1 MDPIVLSSIISAG
14 AGLAGSAASGI
25 ASGKMNRKSIKYN
38 KWALQEQQKFQSEQ
52 AQLGRDW
59 SEEMMSKANQWNLD
73 QWNRENDYNLPE
85 NQKARLLAAGIN
97 PALAM
102 QGASSVGQAASS
114 PSSASAPSPASPSG
128 ASAPSLNLQRPD
140 YGAGFAQ
147 LSSAVNSYFDNKIKS
162 EQAEGYGLDNALK
175 ASYGDRAAQLSLG
188 KSEAEIDNI
197 RASTAKSYAES
208 ALVNLQAKEKETLNK
223 YLDAGQQLSLFLK
236 LGELATMKSQRE
248 LMSAQTRKAI
258 AEEIE
263 VSARA
268 SGHKISNHIL
278 EQIAERLIIATNE
291 ENRYRG
297 IQARSAA
304 YWAPQQEY
312 YKTRHM
318 SADLGSAEVAKAMAE
333 FERYTKD
340 TPGNRWIQKN
350 VVPVSSALGPL
361 LDAAAIFTVAG
372 KLGKS
377 AKSANMFRSKS
388 KYNKYDDRDELYKLG
403 KSLFE

>member
-1 MDPIVLSSIISAG
+1 MDPALLGSIISAG

-25 ASGKMNRKSIKYN
+25 ASGKMNKRAVKYN
-38 KWALQEQQKFQSEQ
+38 KWALQEQQNFQSNQ

-59 SEEMMSKANQWNLD
+59 SEEMMSKANEWNLD
-73 QWNRENDYNLPE
+73 QWNRENEYNLPE

-102 QGASSVGQAASS
+102 QGASGVGQAGSS

-140 YGAGFAQ
+140 YGTGFAQ
-147 LSSAVNSYFDNKIKS
+147 LSSAVNSYFDNKQKS
-162 EQAEGYGLDNALK
+162 TVTEGYGLDNALK
-175 ASYGDRAAQLSLG
+175 AAYGDRAAQLSLG
-188 KSEAEIDNI
+188 KTEAEIDNF
-197 RASTAKSYAES
+197 RASTAKSYADS
-208 ALVNLQAKEKETLNK
+208 ALINLQAKEKEVLNK

-236 LGELATMKSQRE
+236 VGELATMKSQRE

-258 AEEIE
+258 ADEIE
-263 VSARA
+263 ASARA
-268 SGHKISNHIL
+268 RGQKISNHV
-278 EQIAERLIIATNE
+278 AAKVADRLIVATNE

-297 IQARSAA
+297 IRARSAA

-312 YKTRHM
+312 YKNKQM
-318 SADLGSAEVAKAMAE
+318 SADLKSSEIANIMAE

-350 VVPVSSALGPL
+350 IVPVSSALGPL
-361 LDAAAIFTVAG
+361 LDAAAMFTVAG

-377 AKSANMFRSKS
+377 VNMFRLRSKHN
-388 KYNKYDDRDELYKLG
+388 KYNKYNDRDEFYELG

>member
-1 MDPIVLSSIISAG
+1 MPIASSTLGAIISAG
-14 AGLAGSAASGI
+14 AGLGSSVASGV
-25 ASGKMNRKSIKYN
+25 ASGKMNKKAIKYN

-59 SEEMMSKANQWNLD
+59 SEEMMSQANQWNLE
-73 QWNRENDYNLPE
+73 QWNRENEYNLPE

-102 QGASSVGQAASS
+102 QGASGVGQAGSFQ
-114 PSSASAPSPASPSG
+114 SSASAPSPASPSG

-140 YGAGFAQ
+140 YGSGFAQ
-147 LSSAVNSYFDNKIKS
+147 LSSAVNSFFENKQKS
-162 EQAEGYGLDNALK
+162 VVTEGYGLDNILK
-175 ASYGDRAAQLSLG
+175 ARYGDRSAQLSLG
-188 KSEAEIDNI
+188 KTEAEIDNI
-197 RASTAKSYAES
+197 RASTAKSYADS
-208 ALVNLQAKEKETLNK
+208 ALINLQAKEKEILNK

-236 LGELATMKSQRE
+236 IGELATMKSQRE

-263 VSARA
+263 VYARA
-268 SGHKISNHIL
+268 RGLEISNYIA
-278 EQIAERLIIATNE
+278 EQIADRLIVATNE

-312 YKTRHM
+312 YKNNQM
-318 SADLGSAEVAKAMAE
+318 SVDLGFAEVAKAMAE

-361 LDAAAIFTVAG
+361 LDAAAMFTVAG

-377 AKSANMFRSKS
+377 VNMFKPRYGKIK
-388 KYNKYDDRDELYKLG
+388 KY
-403 KSLFE
+403 SFE

>member
-1 MDPIVLSSIISAG
+1 MALTEATLGAIISGG
-14 AGLAGSAASGI
+14 AALGGTVASGI
-25 ASGKMNRKSIKYN
+25 ASGKMNKRSVRYN

-52 AQLGRDW
+52 SQLGRDW

-73 QWNRENDYNLPE
+73 QWNRENEYNLPE
-85 NQKARLLAAGIN
+85 NQKARLFAAGIN
-97 PALAM
+97 PYLAM

-140 YGAGFAQ
+140 YGSGFAQ
-147 LSSAVNSYFDNKIKS
+147 LSSAVNSFFDNKMKS
-162 EQAEGYGLDNALK
+162 EQSEGYGLDNALK
-175 ASYGDRAAQLSLG
+175 AVYGDRAYQLNLG
-188 KSEAEIDNI
+188 KTEAEIDNI

-208 ALVNLQAKEKETLNK
+208 ALVNLQAKEKEVLNK

-236 LGELATMKSQRE
+236 IGELASMKSQRE
-248 LMSAQTRKAI
+248 LLSAQTRKAI

-268 SGHKISNHIL
+268 RGFKISNYIA
-278 EQIAERLIIATNE
+278 EQTAERLIIAANE

-297 IQARSAA
+297 TQSRSAA
-304 YWAPQQEY
+304 YWAPVQEF
-312 YKTRHM
+312 YKTKQM
-318 SADLGSAEVAKAMAE
+318 SADLKASEVANIMAE

-350 VVPVSSALGPL
+350 IVPVSSALGPL
-361 LDAAAIFTVAG
+361 LDAAAMFTVAG

-377 AKSANMFRSKS
+377 VNMFKP
-388 KYNKYDDRDELYKLG
+388 KYGKMKKY
-403 KSLFE
+403 SFE

>member
-1 MDPIVLSSIISAG
+1 MDPVVLGSIISAG
-14 AGLAGSAASGI
+14 AGLGSSVASGI
-25 ASGKMNRKSIKYN
+25 ASGKMNKKSIKYN
-38 KWALQEQQKFQSEQ
+38 KWALQEQQNFQSEQ

-59 SEEMMSKANQWNLD
+59 SEEMMSKANQWNLE
-73 QWNRENDYNLPE
+73 QWNRENEYNLPV

-102 QGASSVGQAASS
+102 QGASSVGKAASS

-128 ASAPSLNLQRPD
+128 GSALPLNLHRPD
-140 YGAGFAQ
+140 YGTGFVQ
-147 LSSAVNSYFDNKIKS
+147 LSSAVNSYFDNKQKS
-162 EQAEGYGLDNALK
+162 TITEGYGLDNILK
-175 ASYGDRAAQLSLG
+175 ARYGDPFARLSLG
-188 KSEAEIDNI
+188 KTEAEIDNI
-197 RASTAKSYAES
+197 RASIAKSYAES
-208 ALVNLQAKEKETLNK
+208 ALINLQAKEKEILNK

-248 LMSAQTRKAI
+248 LLSAQTRKAI

-268 SGHKISNHIL
+268 RGLKISNYIAEHT
-278 EQIAERLIIATNE
+278 AERLIIATNE

-297 IQARSAA
+297 IHARSAA

-312 YKTRHM
+312 YKNKQM
-318 SADLGSAEVAKAMAE
+318 SVDLGAAEVAKAMAE

-361 LDAAAIFTVAG
+361 LDAAAMFTVAG

-377 AKSANMFRSKS
+377 VNMFKP
-388 KYNKYDDRDELYKLG
+388 KYGKMKKY
-403 KSLFE
+403 SFEN

>member
-1 MDPIVLSSIISAG
+1 MDPTVLGSIITAG
-14 AGLAGSAASGI
+14 AGLGSTAVSGI

-38 KWALQEQQKFQSEQ
+38 KWALREQQKFQSEQ

-59 SEEMMSKANQWNLD
+59 SEEMMGQANQWNLD
-73 QWNRENDYNLPE
+73 QWNRENEYNLPV

-102 QGASSVGQAASS
+102 QGASSVGQAGSS

-128 ASAPSLNLQRPD
+128 ASALPLNLQRPD
-140 YGAGFAQ
+140 YGTGFAQ
-147 LSSAVNSYFDNKIKS
+147 ISSAVNSYFDNKQKS
-162 EQAEGYGLDNALK
+162 VLTEGYGLDNALK
-175 ASYGDRAAQLSLG
+175 ASYGDRAAQLALG
-188 KSEAEIDNI
+188 KTEAEIDSI
-197 RASTAKSYAES
+197 RASTAKAYADS
-208 ALVNLQAKEKETLNK
+208 ALINLNAKEKEILNK

-236 LGELATMKSQRE
+236 IGELASMKSQRE

-268 SGHKISNHIL
+268 RGQNISNRVA
-278 EQIAERLIIATNE
+278 AEVADRLIVATNE

-312 YKTRHM
+312 YKNKQM
-318 SADLGSAEVAKAMAE
+318 SVDLGSAEVAKAMAE
-333 FERYTKD
+333 LERYTKD

-361 LDAAAIFTVAG
+361 LDAAAMFTIAG

-377 AKSANMFRSKS
+377 VNMFKP
-388 KYNKYDDRDELYKLG
+388 KYGKMKKY
-403 KSLFE
+403 SFE

>member
-1 MDPIVLSSIISAG
+1 MPITESTLGAIISAG
-14 AGLAGSAASGI
+14 AGLGSSIASGV
-25 ASGKMNRKSIKYN
+25 ASGKMNKKSIKYN

-52 AQLGRDW
+52 SQLGRDW
-59 SEEMMSKANQWNLD
+59 SEEMMNKANEWNLE
-73 QWNRENDYNLPE
+73 QWQRENEYNLPE

-97 PALAM
+97 PYLAM
-102 QGASSVGQAASS
+102 QGSSSVGQAASS

-140 YGAGFAQ
+140 FGSGFAQ
-147 LSSAVNSYFDNKIKS
+147 LSSAVNSYFENKQKS
-162 EQAEGYGLDNALK
+162 VVTEGYGLDNILK
-175 ASYGDRAAQLSLG
+175 ARYGDRAAQLSLG
-188 KSEAEIDNI
+188 KTESEIGSI
-197 RASTAKSYAES
+197 RASTAKAYADS
-208 ALVNLQAKEKETLNK
+208 ALINLNAKEKQILNR

-236 LGELATMKSQRE
+236 IGELASMKSQRE

-258 AEEIE
+258 ADEIE

-268 SGHKISNHIL
+268 RGQKISNRVA
-278 EQIAERLIIATNE
+278 AEVADRLIIATNE

-312 YKTRHM
+312 YKNKQM
-318 SADLGSAEVAKAMAE
+318 SVDLGSSEVAKAMAE

-350 VVPVSSALGPL
+350 IVPVSSALSPL
-361 LDAAAIFTVAG
+361 LDAAAMFTVAG

-377 AKSANMFRSKS
+377 VNMFKP
-388 KYNKYDDRDELYKLG
+388 KYGKMKKY
-403 KSLFE
+403 SFE

>member
-1 MDPIVLSSIISAG
+1 MDPVVLGSIISAG

-73 QWNRENDYNLPE
+73 QWNRENEYNLPE

-140 YGAGFAQ
+140 YGTGFAQ

-175 ASYGDRAAQLSLG
+175 VAYGDRAYQLSLG
-188 KSEAEIDNI
+188 KTEAEIDNI
-197 RASTAKSYAES
+197 RASTAKSYADS
-208 ALVNLQAKEKETLNK
+208 ALVNLQAKEKEILNK

-248 LMSAQTRKAI
+248 LLSAQTRKAI
-258 AEEIE
+258 ADEIE

-268 SGHKISNHIL
+268 RGLKISNHI
-278 EQIAERLIIATNE
+278 AEKTADRLIIAVNE

-297 IQARSAA
+297 VQARSAA
-304 YWAPQQEY
+304 YWAPVQEY
-312 YKTRHM
+312 YKNKQM
-318 SADLGSAEVAKAMAE
+318 SVDLGSAEVAKAMAE

-340 TPGNRWIQKN
+340 TPGNRWIRKN
-350 VVPVSSALGPL
+350 IDPITGILGSIL
-361 LDAAAIFTVAG
+361 GATVIG
-372 KLGKS
+372 GSVKG
-377 AKSANMFRSKS
+377 AKSLKDFYSAYQNGR
-388 KYNKYDDRDELYKLG
+388 RGVRE
-403 KSLFE
+403 

>member
-1 MDPIVLSSIISAG
+1 MDPALIGSIVSAG
-14 AGLAGSAASGI
+14 AGLAGSAVSGI
-25 ASGKMNRKSIKYN
+25 ASGKMNKRAVKYN
-38 KWALQEQQKFQSEQ
+38 KWALQEQQNFQSNQ

-73 QWNRENDYNLPE
+73 QWNRENEYNLPE

-147 LSSAVNSYFDNKIKS
+147 LSSAVNSYFDNKMKS
-162 EQAEGYGLDNALK
+162 EQSEGYGLDNALK
-175 ASYGDRAAQLSLG
+175 AAYGDRAAQLSLG
-188 KSEAEIDNI
+188 KTEAEIDNI

-208 ALVNLQAKEKETLNK
+208 ALVNLQAKEKEILNK
-223 YLDAGQQLSLFLK
+223 YLDTGQQLSLFLK

-248 LMSAQTRKAI
+248 LLSAQTRKAI

-263 VSARA
+263 ISAR
-268 SGHKISNHIL
+268 SRGLKISNYIA
-278 EQIAERLIIATNE
+278 EQTAERLIIATNE

-297 IQARSAA
+297 INARSASA
-304 YWAPQQEY
+304 WSPVQNFYRTKQ
-312 YKTRHM
+312 M
-318 SADLGSAEVAKAMAE
+318 SADLKSSEVANIMAE

-361 LDAAAIFTVAG
+361 LDAAAMFTVAG

-377 AKSANMFRSKS
+377 VNMFKP
-388 KYNKYDDRDELYKLG
+388 KYGKIPKY
-403 KSLFE
+403 SFEN

>member
-1 MDPIVLSSIISAG
+1 MPITESTLGAIISGG
-14 AGLAGSAASGI
+14 AALGGAAVSGV
-25 ASGKMNRKSIKYN
+25 ASGKMNRKAIKYN
-38 KWALQEQQKFQSEQ
+38 KWALQEQQNFQSNQ

-73 QWNRENDYNLPE
+73 QWNRENEYNLPE

-102 QGASSVGQAASS
+102 QGASSVGQAGSS
-114 PSSASAPSPASPSG
+114 PSSASAPSPASFPG
-128 ASAPSLNLQRPD
+128 GSAPPLNLQRPD
-140 YGAGFAQ
+140 YGTGFAQ
-147 LSSAVNSYFDNKIKS
+147 LSSAVNSYFDNKMKS
-162 EQAEGYGLDNALK
+162 EQSEGYGLDNALK
-175 ASYGDRAAQLSLG
+175 AAYGDRVAQLSLG
-188 KSEAEIDNI
+188 KTEAEIDNI

-208 ALVNLQAKEKETLNK
+208 ALVNLQAKEKQILNK

-236 LGELATMKSQRE
+236 IGELASMKSQRE

-268 SGHKISNHIL
+268 RGLKISNYIA
-278 EQIAERLIIATNE
+278 EQTAERLIIAANE

-312 YKTRHM
+312 YKNKQM
-318 SADLGSAEVAKAMAE
+318 SVDLGSAEVAKAMAE

-350 VVPVSSALGPL
+350 IVPVSSALGPL
-361 LDAAAIFTVAG
+361 LDAAAMFTVAG

-377 AKSANMFRSKS
+377 VNMFKP
-388 KYNKYDDRDELYKLG
+388 KYGKIPKY
-403 KSLFE
+403 SFER

>member
-1 MDPIVLSSIISAG
+1 MGPALLGSIITAG
-14 AGLAGSAASGI
+14 AGLGSSVASGV
-25 ASGKMNRKSIKYN
+25 ASGKMNKKSIKYN

-73 QWNRENDYNLPE
+73 QWNRENEYNLPV

-102 QGASSVGQAASS
+102 QGASSVGQAGSS

-128 ASAPSLNLQRPD
+128 ASALPLNLQRPD
-140 YGAGFAQ
+140 YGTGFAQ
-147 LSSAVNSYFDNKIKS
+147 LSSAVNSYFENKQKS
-162 EQAEGYGLDNALK
+162 AVTEGYGLDNVLK
-175 ASYGDRAAQLSLG
+175 ARYGDRSAQLSLG
-188 KSEAEIDNI
+188 KTESEIDSI
-197 RASTAKSYAES
+197 RAATAKVYADS
-208 ALVNLQAKEKETLNK
+208 ALINLQAKEKEILNK

-236 LGELATMKSQRE
+236 IGELASMKSQRE

-268 SGHKISNHIL
+268 RGQKISNHV
-278 EQIAERLIIATNE
+278 AAKVADRLIVATNE

-312 YKTRHM
+312 YKNKQM
-318 SADLGSAEVAKAMAE
+318 SVDLGSAEVAKAMAE

-361 LDAAAIFTVAG
+361 LDAAAMFTVAG

-377 AKSANMFRSKS
+377 VNMFKP
-388 KYNKYDDRDELYKLG
+388 KYGKMKKY
-403 KSLFE
+403 SFEN

>member
-1 MDPIVLSSIISAG
+1 MGPELIGSIISAG

-25 ASGKMNRKSIKYN
+25 ASGKMNKRAVKYN

-52 AQLGRDW
+52 SQLGRDW
-59 SEEMMSKANQWNLD
+59 SEEMMSQANQWNLD
-73 QWNRENDYNLPE
+73 QWKRENEYNLPE

-102 QGASSVGQAASS
+102 QGSSSVGQAASS
-114 PSSASAPSPASPSG
+114 PSSASAPSASAPSG

-140 YGAGFAQ
+140 YGTGFAQ
-147 LSSAVNSYFDNKIKS
+147 LSSAVNSYFENKQRSTIT
-162 EQAEGYGLDNALK
+162 EGYGLDNALK
-175 ASYGDRAAQLSLG
+175 SAYGDRAAQLSLG
-188 KSEAEIDNI
+188 KTEAEIDDI
-197 RASTAKSYAES
+197 RAATAKSYADS
-208 ALVNLQAKEKETLNK
+208 ALINLQAKEKEVLNK

-236 LGELATMKSQRE
+236 IGELATMKSQRE
-248 LMSAQTRKAI
+248 LLSAQTRKAI

-263 VSARA
+263 VSAR
-268 SGHKISNHIL
+268 SRGLKISNYIA
-278 EQIAERLIIATNE
+278 EQTAERLIIATNE

-297 IQARSAA
+297 INARSASA
-304 YWAPQQEY
+304 WSPVQNFYRTKQ
-312 YKTRHM
+312 M
-318 SADLGSAEVAKAMAE
+318 SADLKSSEVANIMAE

-361 LDAAAIFTVAG
+361 LDAAAMFTVAG

-377 AKSANMFRSKS
+377 VNMFKP
-388 KYNKYDDRDELYKLG
+388 KYGKIPKY
-403 KSLFE
+403 SFEN

>member
-1 MDPIVLSSIISAG
+1 MTPELIGSIISAG

-25 ASGKMNRKSIKYN
+25 ASGKMNKRAVKYN
-38 KWALQEQQKFQSEQ
+38 KWALQEQQNFQSNQ

-73 QWNRENDYNLPE
+73 QWKRENEYNLPE

-140 YGAGFAQ
+140 YGSGFAQ
-147 LSSAVNSYFDNKIKS
+147 LSSAVNSYFDNKMKS
-162 EQAEGYGLDNALK
+162 EQSEGYGLDNALK
-175 ASYGDRAAQLSLG
+175 ATYGDRAAQLSLG
-188 KSEAEIDNI
+188 KTEAEIDNI
-197 RASTAKSYAES
+197 RASTAKSYADS
-208 ALVNLQAKEKETLNK
+208 ALINLQAKEKEVLNK

-236 LGELATMKSQRE
+236 IGELATMKSQRE

-263 VSARA
+263 SYAR
-268 SGHKISNHIL
+268 SRGLHISNR
-278 EQIAERLIIATNE
+278 IAEQTADRLIIATNE

-297 IQARSAA
+297 IHSRSAA
-304 YWAPQQEY
+304 YWAPAQEF
-312 YKTRHM
+312 YKTRQM
-318 SADLGSAEVAKAMAE
+318 SADLKASEVANAMAE
-333 FERYTKD
+333 FERYIKD
-340 TPGNRWIQKN
+340 TPGNRWIRKN
-350 VVPVSSALGPL
+350 IDPVTGILGSIL
-361 LDAAAIFTVAG
+361 GATVIG
-372 KLGKS
+372 GSVKG
-377 AKSANMFRSKS
+377 AKSLKG
-388 KYNKYDDRDELYKLG
+388 LYSAYQNG
-403 KSLFE
+403 RRGVRE

>member
-1 MDPIVLSSIISAG
+1 MDPVVLGSIISAG
-14 AGLAGSAASGI
+14 AGLGSSVVSGI

-38 KWALQEQQKFQSEQ
+38 KWALQEQQRYQSEQ

-59 SEEMMSKANQWNLD
+59 SEEMMSKANQWNLE
-73 QWNRENDYNLPE
+73 QWNRENEYSLPV

-114 PSSASAPSPASPSG
+114 PSSASAPSPASLSG
-128 ASAPSLNLQRPD
+128 GSALSLNLQRPD
-140 YGAGFAQ
+140 YGTGFAQ
-147 LSSAVNSYFDNKIKS
+147 LSSAVNSYFENK
-162 EQAEGYGLDNALK
+162 QRDVVTEGYGLDNALK
-175 ASYGDRAAQLSLG
+175 AMYGERAIQLSLG
-188 KSEAEIDNI
+188 KTEAEIDNV

-208 ALVNLQAKEKETLNK
+208 ALINLNAKEKQILNK

-236 LGELATMKSQRE
+236 IGEFATMKSQRE

-263 VSARA
+263 VAARA
-268 SGHKISNHIL
+268 RGLKISNYIA
-278 EQIAERLIIATNE
+278 EQTAERLIIATNE

-297 IQARSAA
+297 IHARSAS
-304 YWAPQQEY
+304 YWAPVQEF
-312 YKTRHM
+312 YKTKQM
-318 SADLGSAEVAKAMAE
+318 SIDLGAAEVAKAMAE

-350 VVPVSSALGPL
+350 IVPVSSALGPL
-361 LDAAAIFTVAG
+361 LDAAAMFTVAG

-377 AKSANMFRSKS
+377 VNMFKPKNGKKVEYSF
-388 KYNKYDDRDELYKLG
+388 KY
-403 KSLFE
+403 

>member
-1 MDPIVLSSIISAG
+1 MDPTVLGAIISAG
-14 AGLAGSAASGI
+14 GGLGSSVVSGI
-25 ASGKMNRKSIKYN
+25 ASGKMNKKSIKYN

-52 AQLGRDW
+52 SQLGRDW
-59 SEEMMSKANQWNLD
+59 SEEMMSKANQWNLE
-73 QWNRENDYNLPE
+73 QWNRENEYNLPA
-85 NQKARLLAAGIN
+85 NQKVRLLAAGIN

-114 PSSASAPSPASPSG
+114 PSSASAPSPASSSG
-128 ASAPSLNLQRPD
+128 GSALPLNLQRPD
-140 YGAGFAQ
+140 YGVGFAQ
-147 LSSAVNSYFDNKIKS
+147 LSSAVNSYFDNKMKS
-162 EQAEGYGLDNALK
+162 EQTEGYGLDNALK
-175 ASYGDRAAQLSLG
+175 AAYGDHAYQLSLG
-188 KSEAEIDNI
+188 KTEAEIDNI

-208 ALVNLQAKEKETLNK
+208 ALVNLQAKEKEILNK

-236 LGELATMKSQRE
+236 LGELSTMKSQRE
-248 LMSAQTRKAI
+248 LLSAQTRKAI

-268 SGHKISNHIL
+268 RGLKISNY
-278 EQIAERLIIATNE
+278 IAEQTADRLIIAANQ

-312 YKTRHM
+312 YKNKQM
-318 SADLGSAEVAKAMAE
+318 SADLKASEVANIMAE

-350 VVPVSSALGPL
+350 VVPVSSALSPL
-361 LDAAAIFTVAG
+361 LDAAAVFTVAG

-377 AKSANMFRSKS
+377 ANIFRSRSKHN
-388 KYNKYDDRDELYKLG
+388 KYNKYDDRDEFYKLG

>member
-1 MDPIVLSSIISAG
+1 MDPVTLGAVISAG
-14 AGLAGSAASGI
+14 AGLAGSAVSGI

-52 AQLGRDW
+52 SQLGRDW

-73 QWNRENDYNLPE
+73 QWNRENEYNLPT

-114 PSSASAPSPASPSG
+114 PSSASAPSPASLSG
-128 ASAPSLNLQRPD
+128 GSAPPLNLQRPD

-147 LSSAVNSYFDNKIKS
+147 LSSAVNSYFENK
-162 EQAEGYGLDNALK
+162 QRDVVTEGYGLDNALK
-175 ASYGDRAAQLSLG
+175 AMYGERAAQLSLG
-188 KSEAEIDNI
+188 KTEAEIDNI

-208 ALVNLQAKEKETLNK
+208 ALINLNAKEKQILNK

-236 LGELATMKSQRE
+236 IGELASMKSQRE
-248 LMSAQTRKAI
+248 LLSAQTRKAI

-263 VSARA
+263 TAARA
-268 SGHKISNHIL
+268 RGLKISNYIA
-278 EQIAERLIIATNE
+278 EQTAERLIIATNE

-297 IQARSAA
+297 INARSASA
-304 YWAPQQEY
+304 WSPVRNF
-312 YKTRHM
+312 YKTKQM
-318 SADLGSAEVAKAMAE
+318 SADLKASEIANIMAE

-361 LDAAAIFTVAG
+361 FDAAAMFTVAG

-377 AKSANMFRSKS
+377 VNMFKP
-388 KYNKYDDRDELYKLG
+388 KYGKMKKY
-403 KSLFE
+403 SFE

>member
-1 MDPIVLSSIISAG
+1 MDPVTLGAIISAG

-25 ASGKMNRKSIKYN
+25 ASGKMNRRAIKYN

-52 AQLGRDW
+52 TQLGRDW

-73 QWNRENDYNLPE
+73 QWNRENEYNLPE
-85 NQKARLLAAGIN
+85 NQKARLFAAGIN
-97 PALAM
+97 PYLAM
-102 QGASSVGQAASS
+102 QGSSTVGQAASS

-147 LSSAVNSYFDNKIKS
+147 LSSAVNSYFDNKMKS
-162 EQAEGYGLDNALK
+162 EQSEGYGLDNALK
-175 ASYGDRAAQLSLG
+175 VAYGDRAAQLSLG
-188 KSEAEIDNI
+188 KTEAEIDNL

-208 ALVNLQAKEKETLNK
+208 ALVNLNAKEKEILNK

-236 LGELATMKSQRE
+236 VGELATMKSQRE
-248 LMSAQTRKAI
+248 LLSAQTRKAI

-268 SGHKISNHIL
+268 RGQKISNRVA
-278 EQIAERLIIATNE
+278 AEVADRLIVATNE

-312 YKTRHM
+312 YKTKQM
-318 SADLGSAEVAKAMAE
+318 SVDLGSSEVAKAMAE

-361 LDAAAIFTVAG
+361 LDAAAMFTVAG

-377 AKSANMFRSKS
+377 VNMFKP
-388 KYNKYDDRDELYKLG
+388 KYGKIKKY
-403 KSLFE
+403 SFE

>member
-1 MDPIVLSSIISAG
+1 MDPTVLGSIITAG
-14 AGLAGSAASGI
+14 AGLGSTAVSGI

-38 KWALQEQQKFQSEQ
+38 KWALREQQKFQSEQ

-59 SEEMMSKANQWNLD
+59 SEEMMGQANQWNLD
-73 QWNRENDYNLPE
+73 QWNRENEYNLPV

-102 QGASSVGQAASS
+102 QGASSVGQAGSS

-128 ASAPSLNLQRPD
+128 GSALPLNLQRPD
-140 YGAGFAQ
+140 YGTGFAQ
-147 LSSAVNSYFDNKIKS
+147 ISSAVNSYFDNKQK
-162 EQAEGYGLDNALK
+162 AVLTEGYGLDNALK
-175 ASYGDRAAQLSLG
+175 ASYGDRAAQLALG
-188 KSEAEIDNI
+188 KTEAEIDSI
-197 RASTAKSYAES
+197 RASTAKAYADS
-208 ALVNLQAKEKETLNK
+208 ALINLNAKEKEILNK

-236 LGELATMKSQRE
+236 IGELASMKTQRE

-268 SGHKISNHIL
+268 RGQNISNRVA
-278 EQIAERLIIATNE
+278 AEVADRLIVATNE

-312 YKTRHM
+312 YKNKQM
-318 SADLGSAEVAKAMAE
+318 SVDLGSAEVAKAMAE
-333 FERYTKD
+333 LERYTKD

-361 LDAAAIFTVAG
+361 LDAAAMFTIAG

-377 AKSANMFRSKS
+377 VNMFKP
-388 KYNKYDDRDELYKLG
+388 KYGKMKKY
-403 KSLFE
+403 SFEN

>member
-1 MDPIVLSSIISAG
+1 MALTEATLGAIISGG
-14 AGLAGSAASGI
+14 AALGGTVASGI
-25 ASGKMNRKSIKYN
+25 ASGKMNRKSVKYN

-73 QWNRENDYNLPE
+73 QWNRETEYNLPE

-97 PALAM
+97 PYLAM

-140 YGAGFAQ
+140 YGSGFAQ
-147 LSSAVNSYFDNKIKS
+147 LSSAVNSFFDNKMRS
-162 EQAEGYGLDNALK
+162 VQSEGYGLDNALK
-175 ASYGDRAAQLSLG
+175 AKYGDRAYQLSLG
-188 KSEAEIDNI
+188 KTDAEIDNL
-197 RASTAKSYAES
+197 RASTARSYAES
-208 ALVNLQAKEKETLNK
+208 ALVNLQAKEKEILNK
-223 YLDAGQQLSLFLK
+223 YLDAGQQLSLLLK
-236 LGELATMKSQRE
+236 VGELASIKSQRD

-268 SGHKISNHIL
+268 RGQKISNRV
-278 EQIAERLIIATNE
+278 AAKVANSLIIATNE

-312 YKTRHM
+312 YKNKQM
-318 SADLGSAEVAKAMAE
+318 SVDLGSAEVAKAMAE

-350 VVPVSSALGPL
+350 IVPVSSALGPL
-361 LDAAAIFTVAG
+361 LDAAAMFTVAG

-377 AKSANMFRSKS
+377 VNMFKPRYGKMK
-388 KYNKYDDRDELYKLG
+388 KY
-403 KSLFE
+403 SFE

>member
-1 MDPIVLSSIISAG
+1 MPIAESTLGAIISGG
-14 AGLAGSAASGI
+14 AALGGAAISGV

-73 QWNRENDYNLPE
+73 QWNRENEYNLPV

-97 PALAM
+97 PYLAM
-102 QGASSVGQAASS
+102 QGSSTVGQAASS

-140 YGAGFAQ
+140 YGTGFAQ
-147 LSSAVNSYFDNKIKS
+147 LSSAVNSYFDNKMKS
-162 EQAEGYGLDNALK
+162 IQSEGYGLDNALK
-175 ASYGDRAAQLSLG
+175 AAYGDRAAQLSLG
-188 KSEAEIDNI
+188 KTEAEIDNL
-197 RASTAKSYAES
+197 RASTAKSYADS
-208 ALVNLQAKEKETLNK
+208 ALINLNAKEKEILNK

-236 LGELATMKSQRE
+236 IGELATMKSQRE
-248 LMSAQTRKAI
+248 LMSSQTRKAI

-263 VSARA
+263 SYAR
-268 SGHKISNHIL
+268 SHGQKIFNRVA
-278 EQIAERLIIATNE
+278 EQTAERLIIATNE

-297 IQARSAA
+297 IHARSSA
-304 YWAPQQEY
+304 YWAPVQDF
-312 YKTRHM
+312 YKTSQL
-318 SADLGSAEVAKAMAE
+318 SADLKASEVANIMAE

-350 VVPVSSALGPL
+350 IVPVSSALGPL
-361 LDAAAIFTVAG
+361 LDAAAMFTVAG

-377 AKSANMFRSKS
+377 VNMFKP
-388 KYNKYDDRDELYKLG
+388 KYGKMKKY
-403 KSLFE
+403 SFE

>member
-1 MDPIVLSSIISAG
+1 MDPVTLGAIVSAG
-14 AGLAGSAASGI
+14 AGLAGTAASGI
-25 ASGKMNRKSIKYN
+25 AAGKMNKRAVKYN
-38 KWALQEQQKFQSEQ
+38 KWALAEQQKFQSEQ
-52 AQLGRDW
+52 TQLGRDW

-73 QWNRENDYNLPE
+73 QWNRENEYNLPE

-114 PSSASAPSPASPSG
+114 PASASAPSPASPSG

-140 YGAGFAQ
+140 YGSGFAQ
-147 LSSAVNSYFDNKIKS
+147 LSSAVNSFFENKQKS
-162 EQAEGYGLDNALK
+162 IVTEGYGLDNVLK
-175 ASYGDRAAQLSLG
+175 ARYGDRSAQLSLG
-188 KSEAEIDNI
+188 KTESEIDSI
-197 RASTAKSYAES
+197 RATTAKAYADS
-208 ALVNLQAKEKETLNK
+208 ALINLNAKEKQILNR

-236 LGELATMKSQRE
+236 IGELASMKSQRE

-258 AEEIE
+258 ADEIE

-268 SGHKISNHIL
+268 RGQKISNRVA
-278 EQIAERLIIATNE
+278 AEVADRLIVATNE

-312 YKTRHM
+312 YKNKQM
-318 SADLGSAEVAKAMAE
+318 SVDLGSSEVAKAMAE

-350 VVPVSSALGPL
+350 IVPVSSALGPL
-361 LDAAAIFTVAG
+361 LDAAAMFTVAG
-372 KLGKS
+372 RLGKS
-377 AKSANMFRSKS
+377 VNMFTP
-388 KYNKYDDRDELYKLG
+388 KYGKMKKY
-403 KSLFE
+403 SFE

>member
-1 MDPIVLSSIISAG
+1 MDPVVLGSIISAG

-38 KWALQEQQKFQSEQ
+38 KWALQEQQRFQSEQ

-73 QWNRENDYNLPE
+73 QWNRENEYNLPE

-102 QGASSVGQAASS
+102 QGASGVGQAGSS

-140 YGAGFAQ
+140 YGTGFAQ
-147 LSSAVNSYFDNKIKS
+147 LSSAVNSYFDNKMKS
-162 EQAEGYGLDNALK
+162 VQSEGYGLDNALK
-175 ASYGDRAAQLSLG
+175 SAYGDRAAQLSLG
-188 KSEAEIDNI
+188 KTEAEIDNL
-197 RASTAKSYAES
+197 RASTAKSYADS
-208 ALVNLQAKEKETLNK
+208 ALINLQAKEKEILNK

-236 LGELATMKSQRE
+236 IGELATMKSQRD

-258 AEEIE
+258 AEEVE
-263 VSARA
+263 SYARA
-268 SGHKISNHIL
+268 RGLKISNYIA
-278 EQIAERLIIATNE
+278 EQTAERLIIATNE

-297 IQARSAA
+297 IHARSASA
-304 YWAPQQEY
+304 WSPVQNFYRTKQ
-312 YKTRHM
+312 M
-318 SADLGSAEVAKAMAE
+318 SADLKASEIANIMAE

-361 LDAAAIFTVAG
+361 LDAAAMFTVAG

-377 AKSANMFRSKS
+377 VNMFKP
-388 KYNKYDDRDELYKLG
+388 KYGKMKKY
-403 KSLFE
+403 SFEN

>member
-1 MDPIVLSSIISAG
+1 MPIAASTLGAIISAG
-14 AGLAGSAASGI
+14 AGLGSSVASGI
-25 ASGKMNRKSIKYN
+25 ASGKMNKKSIKYN
-38 KWALQEQQKFQSEQ
+38 KWALQEQQRFQSEQ

-59 SEEMMSKANQWNLD
+59 SEEMMSKANQWNLE
-73 QWNRENDYNLPE
+73 QWNRENEYNLPT
-85 NQKARLLAAGIN
+85 NQKVRLLAAGIN

-114 PSSASAPSPASPSG
+114 SSSASAPSPASPSG
-128 ASAPSLNLQRPD
+128 ASALPLNLQRPD
-140 YGAGFAQ
+140 YGTGFAQ
-147 LSSAVNSYFDNKIKS
+147 LSSAVNSYFENKQKS
-162 EQAEGYGLDNALK
+162 TVTEGYGLDNILK
-175 ASYGDRAAQLSLG
+175 ARYGDRSAQLSLG
-188 KSEAEIDNI
+188 KTESEIDSI
-197 RASTAKSYAES
+197 RATTAKAYADS
-208 ALVNLQAKEKETLNK
+208 ALINLNAKEKEILNK

-236 LGELATMKSQRE
+236 IGELASMKSQRE

-258 AEEIE
+258 ADEIE

-268 SGHKISNHIL
+268 RGQKISNRVA
-278 EQIAERLIIATNE
+278 AEVADRLIVATNE

-312 YKTRHM
+312 YKNKQM
-318 SADLGSAEVAKAMAE
+318 SVDLGSSEVAKAMAE

-361 LDAAAIFTVAG
+361 LDAAAMFTIAG

-377 AKSANMFRSKS
+377 VNMFKP
-388 KYNKYDDRDELYKLG
+388 KYGKMKKY
-403 KSLFE
+403 SFEN